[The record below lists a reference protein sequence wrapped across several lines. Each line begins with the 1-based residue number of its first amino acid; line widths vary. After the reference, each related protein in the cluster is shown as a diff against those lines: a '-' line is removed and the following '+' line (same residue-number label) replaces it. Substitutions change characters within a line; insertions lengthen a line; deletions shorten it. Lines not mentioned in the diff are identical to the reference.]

1 MSAKKRSEERKGH
14 RSKAELAV
22 TKGVA
27 RPVTVPPAAK
37 HWCTAARRAY
47 KAYGSSGHSDFAQ
60 DSDWAMAWLMAN
72 TYDQVVK
79 MDSRPS
85 AMLIAEVR
93 QMMQALAY
101 TERDRRAMNV
111 ELEELSAPE
120 VDKGAAGV
128 SDAKN
133 RLKRKV
139 V

>member
-27 RPVTVPPAAK
+27 RQVTIPPAAK
-37 HWCTAARRAY
+37 HWCDAAESTYWAY
-47 KAYGSSGHSDFAQ
+47 ATSGHSDFSQ
-60 DSDWAMAWLMAN
+60 NSDYAMVWLLAH
-72 TYDQVVK
+72 TIDQIYRMGK
-79 MDSRPS
+79 PS
-85 AMLIAEVR
+85 AMLIAEAR
-93 QMMQALAY
+93 QMMQALGY
-101 TERDRRAMNV
+101 TESARRAMDI

-120 VDKGAAGV
+120 VDRGAAGV
-128 SDAKN
+128 DDAKN